1 MEHRIVLGRSG
12 LRVSPICFGT
22 WQMSPIYWGDVS
34 EAGVIAAID
43 RAIEVGVNFFDTAGA
58 YGDGL
63 AETTLG
69 KALHN
74 HPRDKVVIATKV
86 YFHFYPDGRRHAD
99 LSAKYIAEYCDDALR
114 RLQTDYIDLLQLHS
128 FDPMTPMDET
138 TAALDQLR
146 KAGKIRCYGVSNFGT
161 EQLRLARRY
170 GDYATLQPRYSL
182 IDRQIEQD
190 LLPYCANEDIGVLVY
205 SPLARGMLT
214 GKYDGSETFS
224 DLRGKDARFQGE
236 SFKAQA
242 AAVRSLEPIA
252 RKYDLTICQLVL
264 AATLCNPAIDCA
276 ITGIKT
282 AAQIEEAAGA
292 MGKTIQ
298 REDYIEIRKRLS
310 I

>member
-1 MEHRIVLGRSG
+1 MEHRIALGRTG

-34 EAGVIAAID
+34 QADVIAAIEH
-43 RAIEVGVNFFDTAGA
+43 ALEVGVNFFDTAGA

-69 KALHN
+69 KALKN
-74 HPRDKVVIATKV
+74 HPRSQAIIATKV
-86 YFHFYPDGRRHAD
+86 YFHFHPDGKRYAD
-99 LSAKYIAEYCDDALR
+99 LSAKYVVEYCEDALR

-138 TAALDQLR
+138 TSALEQLR
-146 KAGKIRCYGVSNFGT
+146 KSGKIRCYGVSNFGV
-161 EQLRLARRY
+161 EQFRLARRY
-170 GDYATLQPRYSL
+170 GDYATTQPRYSL

-190 LLPYCANEDIGVLVY
+190 LLPYCAAEDIGVLVY
-205 SPLARGMLT
+205 SPLARGLLT

-224 DLRGKDARFQGE
+224 DLRGKDPRFQGE
-236 SFKAQA
+236 GFKALA
-242 AAVRSLEPIA
+242 SAVRSLEPIA

-264 AATLCNPAIDCA
+264 AAMLCNHAIDCA
-276 ITGIKT
+276 IVGIKSP
-282 AAQIEEAAGA
+282 AQITEAAGS

-298 REDYIEIRKRLS
+298 REDYFEIRKILS